1 MFEILNSIEVKGAAA
16 IIIAAICFMC
26 LERVFPYNKQ
36 KLFRDGYWL
45 DMIWYNAV
53 QSYVLAVIIA
63 QIIGWIDSATGLTR
77 VEIITHWPIW
87 AQVTLFIVT
96 HDLYIY
102 LFHRW
107 QHRNKYLWRLH
118 EAHHSVKDVDWLS
131 GVRSHPIEI
140 LINQTI
146 EYAPIIL
153 LGAPPEV
160 AIIKG
165 TIGSIW
171 GMYIHSN
178 LNMRTGWLQYI
189 INGPEMHRWHH
200 ADQEEAYN
208 TNFATKFAFWDWM
221 FGTAFFPKDRKAEQY
236 GLSDVSFPMGAFAP
250 YDYLRQTLFAFR
262 RGE

>member
-1 MFEILNSIEVKGAAA
+1 MTESLDFLKYAGAGAIATAA
-16 IIIAAICFMC
+16 ILFMV
-26 LERVFPYNKQ
+26 LERFFPYNKGQ
-36 KLFRDGYWL
+36 KLLRDGFWL
-45 DMIWYNAV
+45 DMVWYNAI
-53 QSYVLAVIIA
+53 QSFVLALIIA
-63 QIIGWIDSATGLTR
+63 EIIAWIDSSTGLSR
-77 VEIITHWPIW
+77 LQLVTHWPTW
-87 AQVTLFIVT
+87 AQVVFFIVL

-102 LFHRW
+102 CFHRW
-107 QHRNKYLWRLH
+107 QHHNKYLWRLH
-118 EAHHSVKDVDWLS
+118 EAHHSVKGVDWLS
-131 GVRSHPIEI
+131 GVRSHPLEI

-153 LGAPPEV
+153 LGATPEV

-178 LNMRTGWLQYI
+178 LDMRTGWLQYF

-208 TNFATKFAFWDWM
+208 KNFSTKFAFWDWM
-221 FGTAFFPKDRKAEQY
+221 FGTAFFPKDRKATEY
-236 GLSDVSFPMGAFAP
+236 GLSDVKFPYGYF
-250 YDYLRQTLFAFR
+250 RQTVFAFR